1 MYQCPI
7 DFYMDNLIFNADKS
21 CWAAYRLKGQNYD
34 HLSDKQK
41 TSRLYQLASLCEGIM
56 SDAQILVL
64 PIEEDVEEHFSNIKK
79 RLNSTDVL
87 HTSAISQIDKTKDY
101 LKSGGGMQ
109 NRDNDYATYF
119 VVKLDEAAEFEVV
132 NHFGDVI
139 RYFIKDPVNAINVQ
153 MNLDTKDILKTKL
166 EAFRKLAD
174 QWKEKNNLKM
184 RLEPLSLEET
194 QWLFRRMAYRGTG
207 QGVKLFYQNQN
218 KDILSPLYDEIEVSK
233 DSIIKPYHRDVVNLF
248 SGAIGRIHR
257 GIKVSTGFTDSY
269 QTFLTIANLPDEKL
283 FPGEEWIYEL
293 QKQNLK
299 AEVCIHIKISPHRA
313 ALEKIDKQK
322 TGIKSQKEHILNA
335 KAKIPDDLKEADFYA
350 GEMESEIKEKRSPL
364 LNTSITICLAD
375 SDPEKLEKRCD
386 LVKALYDKMNI
397 VVERPLTDQ
406 VKLYFSLMPS
416 VTNTIGDF
424 VLKLTPRT
432 LASGIIGV
440 TRSLGDNRGPYIGT
454 TGKEKKPVYFALE
467 LAALMNMSP
476 AATFFGDLGVGK
488 SFNANL
494 LIYLLV
500 LYGGYGLILDP
511 KGERGHWAKELTA
524 LKGLINIIT
533 LGNKKEDKGKLDPY
547 NMYPDDIAEADEL
560 ALNILAD
567 LCGISPQSDED
578 TVILDAQKR
587 MKLDPAKNCM
597 KKLIRMMYEMSEKD
611 KLYDRSISLARNIE
625 LKTDSGM
632 AALLVGDGTE
642 KPISLNNRL
651 NIIQIQNL
659 KLPERETP
667 KEEYSR
673 EQVLSTIIFGQAT
686 AFAKKFALIK
696 RPVPKGVL
704 VDESWL
710 VSASKQG
717 RSMEEFI
724 SRMGRS
730 LFTSI
735 IYNGHTVT
743 DLPTEGI
750 KSSITYKFVFRCANN
765 DEEAVRLLE
774 YIGLE
779 PTPENLSKIKNFK
792 SGECFFKD
800 MYGRVGVLEF
810 DAVFQDLIDVFDT
823 TPKEGETEETQ
834 AYEEIEQEVNQE
846 IKQEI
851 KQKKIPAEEVVKKG
865 TGEMDKGES
874 VTEINLKETEADQDK
889 EVEVLQMPEFDKE
902 KQLAMIYEREII

>member
-34 HLSDKQK
+34 HLSDQQK
-41 TSRLYQLASLCEGIM
+41 ISRLYQIMSLCEGIM
-56 SDAQILVL
+56 SEAQIFII
-64 PIEEDVEEHFSNIKK
+64 PIEEDVEEHFGNLKG
-79 RLNSTDVL
+79 RLDPTDVL
-87 HTSAISQIDKTKDY
+87 NTSAVSQIDKTKDY
-101 LKSGGGMQ
+101 LKSGSGLQ
-109 NRDNDYATYF
+109 NQENDNATYF
-119 VVKLDEAAEFEVV
+119 IVKLDEAAEFEVV
-132 NHFGDVI
+132 NRMGDVI

-153 MNLDTKDILKTKL
+153 MSLDTKDILKTKL
-166 EAFRKLAD
+166 DAFRKMAK
-174 QWKEKNNLKM
+174 QWQEKSDLKM
-184 RLEPLSLEET
+184 RLAPLSLEET
-194 QWLFRRMAYRGTG
+194 QWLFRRMPYRGTG
-207 QGVKLFYQNQN
+207 AGAKLFYQNQN
-218 KDILSPLYDEIEVSK
+218 EIWSPLYEEMLLSK
-233 DSIIKPYHRDVVNLF
+233 DSIIRPYHRDVVNLF
-248 SGAIGRIHR
+248 SGSIENIHR

-299 AEVCIHIKISPHRA
+299 AEVCIHIKITPHRA

-322 TGIKSQKEHILNA
+322 TTIKSQKDHIRNA
-335 KAKIPDDLKEADFYA
+335 KQKIPEDLELSDFYA
-350 GEMESEIKEKRSPL
+350 GEMESEIKEGRSPM

-375 SDPEKLEKRCD
+375 SNQENLEKRCN
-386 LVKALYDKMNI
+386 LVKELYDRLNI
-397 VVERPLTDQ
+397 VIERPLTDQ
-406 VKLYFSLMPS
+406 RKLYFSLIPS
-416 VTNTIGDF
+416 VSNTIRDF

-454 TGKEKKPVYFALE
+454 TGKERKPVFFALE
-467 LAALMNMSP
+467 LAALMDLSP

-511 KGERGHWAKELTA
+511 KGERGHWSKELTA

-533 LGNKKEDKGKLDPY
+533 LGNSKEDKGKLDPY

-567 LCGISPQSDED
+567 LCGISPKSDED

-587 MKLDPAKNCM
+587 MKLDPEKNCM
-597 KKLIRMMYEMSEKD
+597 KKLIRMMYEMPEKD
-611 KLYDRSISLARNIE
+611 KLHEKSTSLARNIE

-642 KPISLNNRL
+642 EPISLNNRL

-659 KLPERETP
+659 KLPEPETP
-667 KEEYSR
+667 KEEYGR

-686 AFAKKFALIK
+686 AFAKKFALIE
-696 RPVPKGVL
+696 RPVPKCVL

-735 IYNGHTVT
+735 IYNGHSVT

-750 KSSITYKFVFRCANN
+750 KTSITYKFVFRCANN
-765 DEEAVRLLE
+765 DKEAVRLLE

-779 PTPENLSKIKNFK
+779 ATKENLSKIKTLK

-800 MYGRVGVLEF
+800 MYGRVGLLQF
-810 DAVFQDLIDVFDT
+810 DAVFQDLIDVFKT
-823 TPKEGETEETQ
+823 TPKEKKKVIKIHQEPEHGITPDLLSDMEIAKEDTTELSKGEPVLDKNKEP
-834 AYEEIEQEVNQE
+834 EINQE
-846 IKQEI
+846 QDQE
-851 KQKKIPAEEVVKKG
+851 
-865 TGEMDKGES
+865 D
-874 VTEINLKETEADQDK
+874 L
-889 EVEVLQMPEFDKE
+889 LQMLEFDKE
-902 KQLAMIYEREII
+902 KQLATIYEREIL

>member
-41 TSRLYQLASLCEGIM
+41 ISRLYQITSLCEGIM
-56 SDAQILVL
+56 SEAQILIL
-64 PIEEDVEEHFSNIKK
+64 PIEEEVEEHFSNLKE
-79 RLNSTDVL
+79 RLNPTDVL
-87 HTSAISQIDKTKDY
+87 HASAVSQIDKTKNY
-101 LKSGGGMQ
+101 LKSGGGVQ

-119 VVKLDEAAEFEVV
+119 VVKLEEAAEFEVV

-166 EAFRKLAD
+166 EAFRKLAE

-184 RLEPLSLEET
+184 RLEPLSSEET

-218 KDILSPLYDEIEVSK
+218 KIIWSPLYDEVVVSK

-248 SGAIGRIHR
+248 SGDIKRIHR
-257 GIKVSTGFTDSY
+257 GLKVSTGFTDSY

-313 ALEKIDKQK
+313 ALEKIEKQK

-335 KAKIPDDLKEADFYA
+335 KAKIPDDLKEAEFYA
-350 GEMESEIKEKRSPL
+350 GEMESEIKETRSPI
-364 LNTSITICLAD
+364 LNTSVTICLAD
-375 SDPEKLEKRCD
+375 TDPEKLEKRCD
-386 LVKALYDKMNI
+386 LVKVLYDHMNI

-406 VKLYFSLMPS
+406 LKLYFSFIPS
-416 VTNTIGDF
+416 VTNTIKDF
-424 VLKLTPRT
+424 VLQLTPRT

-440 TRSLGDNRGPYIGT
+440 TRSLGDNRGGYIGT
-454 TGKEKKPVYFALE
+454 TGKEKKPVYLALE

-511 KGERGHWAKELTA
+511 KGERGHWAEMLTA

-533 LGNKKEDKGKLDPY
+533 LGNSKEDKGKLDPY
-547 NMYPDDIAEADEL
+547 NMYQDDISEADEL

-597 KKLIRMMYEMSEKD
+597 KKLIRMMYEIPKED
-611 KLYDRSISLARNIE
+611 KLYEKSISLARNVE
-625 LKTDSGM
+625 LKTYSGM
-632 AALLVGDGTE
+632 AALLVGDGSE
-642 KPISLNNRL
+642 HPISLNNRL

-667 KEEYSR
+667 KEEYTR
-673 EQVLSTIIFGQAT
+673 EQILSTIVFGQAT

-696 RPVPKGVL
+696 RSVPKGVL

-730 LFTSI
+730 LFTAI
-735 IYNGHTVT
+735 IYNGHTVS

-750 KSSITYKFVFRCANN
+750 KSSITYKFVFRCSNN
-765 DEEAVRLLE
+765 DKEAVRLLE

-779 PTPENLSKIKNFK
+779 PTLENLSKIKNFK

-810 DAVFQDLIDVFDT
+810 DAVFQDLIDVFKT
-823 TPKEGETEETQ
+823 TPKEGDTDEISAHEE
-834 AYEEIEQEVNQE
+834 E
-846 IKQEI
+846 KQEPKQELKQNI
-851 KQKKIPAEEVVKKG
+851 KEDIIPAEEIVKNG
-865 TGEMDKGES
+865 TKEMEIVEP
-874 VTEINLKETEADQDK
+874 VTEINQKEIEGNQEKDI
-889 EVEVLQMPEFDKE
+889 ELQMPEFDKE